1 MRGDAGDVY
10 RSGGDVDK
18 EQDVMRDEPSDR
30 ADFDAQEVRR
40 CQTFPVGLQKRR
52 PSGVP
57 VSLGCRLNAVLF
69 EDVGDGAASNLMSQ
83 IGQRASDS
91 RVPPGGIFKRHLKN
105 EIDDR
110 LHDARSTWAAPLA
123 VVPLGRHQF
132 PVPSQQRVRRDQG
145 FKLIQHLAPECLRFS
160 GESTAFD
167 IGETKAPP
175 THALLKHAVLFLEIL
190 NHVQLM
196 AVYPTG
202 EHQEEHL
209 NRPKQWGHCS
219 RVYRSLRHPALFRS
233 LAARQMA
240 SSDYLDNTGIAAALR
255 SDATP
260 PFGQAIGNLFGQ
272 SNPDQRAGVLNEI
285 LRTLGPAGLAS
296 AGGGIFG
303 RILGT
308 GAAGPTTSI
317 TPTQAAQVSP
327 ADLST
332 IASNAQQQDDS
343 VVDRLGSFYAQH
355 PTLVK
360 TLGVA
365 ALGAVM
371 SHMSRQRAA

>member
-1 MRGDAGDVY
+1 MGLLDILKQYSNPSTMPAGDVVGHFD
-10 RSGGDVDK
+10 SVAQQASPKDLGG
-18 EQDVMRDEPSDR
+18 
-30 ADFDAQEVRR
+30 
-40 CQTFPVGLQKRR
+40 
-52 PSGVP
+52 
-57 VSLGCRLNAVLF
+57 
-69 EDVGDGAASNLMSQ
+69 
-83 IGQRASDS
+83 
-91 RVPPGGIFKRHLKN
+91 
-105 EIDDR
+105 
-110 LHDARSTWAAPLA
+110 
-123 VVPLGRHQF
+123 
-132 PVPSQQRVRRDQG
+132 
-145 FKLIQHLAPECLRFS
+145 
-160 GESTAFD
+160 
-167 IGETKAPP
+167 
-175 THALLKHAVLFLEIL
+175 
-190 NHVQLM
+190 
-196 AVYPTG
+196 
-202 EHQEEHL
+202 
-209 NRPKQWGHCS
+209 
-219 RVYRSLRHPALFRS
+219 
-233 LAARQMA
+233 
-240 SSDYLDNTGIAAALR
+240 GIAAALR

-296 AGGGIFG
+296 AGGGILG

-308 GAAGPTTSI
+308 AAAGPTTSI

-343 VVDRLGSFYAQH
+343 IVDRLGSFYAQH